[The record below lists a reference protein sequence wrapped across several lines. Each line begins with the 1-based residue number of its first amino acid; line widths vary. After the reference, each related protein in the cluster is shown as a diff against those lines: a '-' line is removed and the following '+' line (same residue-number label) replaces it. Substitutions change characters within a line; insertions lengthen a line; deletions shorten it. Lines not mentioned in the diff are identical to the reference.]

1 MTRIER
7 LSILLM
13 TLLTLTACATTPVM
27 NTRGVNHSLTPVL
40 AANDMQAAR
49 GTRVQWGGVIV
60 SSRNLAHATQL
71 VILAYPL
78 DSSGEPK
85 PDAGPL
91 GRFIALWSGYL
102 ETVDYAPGRW
112 VTVVGTV
119 NGTHTG
125 SVGQT
130 NYLYPVVGANQLHLW
145 PKRGGGNTGP
155 QVNFGV
161 GVFISN

>member
-1 MTRIER
+1 MIRIER
-7 LSILLM
+7 LFILLAA
-13 TLLTLTACATTPVM
+13 LLALTGCATTPAM
-27 NTRGVNHSLTPVL
+27 DTRGVNYSLTPVL
-40 AANDMQAAR
+40 AASDMQAAR
-49 GTRVQWGGVIV
+49 GTWVQWGGMIV

-71 VILAYPL
+71 IILAYPL

-91 GRFIALWSGYL
+91 GRFVALWSGYL

-119 NGTHTG
+119 SGTHAG
-125 SVGQT
+125 SVGQAS
-130 NYLYPVVGANQLHLW
+130 YLYPVVDANQLHLW
-145 PKRGGGNTGP
+145 PKRWERNTGSS
-155 QVNFGV
+155 VNFGV